1 MLQRLLIRDYL
12 LVRRVELDFQSGLS
26 VLTGETGAG
35 KSMILGALDVLLG
48 EKPPRDAVASGA
60 ERAVIEGEFQIPS
73 AESLTEI
80 VPVED
85 LNGEELRL
93 RREITPQGRTR
104 LWLNDRP
111 LAQDALLKLRELL
124 ADFHGQ
130 REHQALFKPSC
141 QLEYLDAFAGAGE
154 VAQKVAQRHA
164 QRVSQKRELDRLRIA
179 LASHRKD
186 SALLDYQLQEIERL
200 DLKAGEEQEIE
211 ARLAKL
217 ESAEKLAAEAA
228 RLLELLSEADG
239 SLVALS
245 GKARQTA
252 AAIAQIDHDLNDV
265 ASELGDIASRLK
277 DLADQVRHYLDGL
290 NFEEAELARLRERR
304 GLLWEMKR
312 KHGLTVEQILERAG
326 ELKRLLAE
334 GQTLN
339 DSCRAVETSLA
350 QTDVDLARSAR
361 QLSEQRHAAAREFSE
376 SVMETLKPL
385 GFSHPRFEVRVETL
399 PDPFDVEKISA
410 DGADR
415 ASFLFSANPGGRLAP
430 LSEVASGGESSRVTL
445 AIRSVL
451 SDKAEYP
458 LMVYDEMDLGISGR
472 VADQVGK
479 ALHRLARR
487 HQVIVVTHLPQIAS
501 RADHHLAVYK
511 STRDGGAETTAKF
524 ISGEERVQAVA
535 ALIAGAKVTEKSL
548 ASASELLR
556 QKGS

>member
-1 MLQRLLIRDYL
+1 MLQRLVIRDYL

-48 EKPPRDAVASGA
+48 EKPPRDAVAVGA
-60 ERAVIEGEFQIPS
+60 ERAVIEGEFRVPRT
-73 AESLTEI
+73 AVLTEI
-80 VPVED
+80 VAAED
-85 LNGEELRL
+85 LDGEELRL

-111 LAQDALLKLRELL
+111 LPQDALLRLRELL

-130 REHQALFKPSC
+130 REQQALFKPSR
-141 QLEYLDAFAGAGE
+141 QLEYLDAFAGAG
-154 VAQKVAQRHA
+154 VAAQAVAELYARRA
-164 QRVSQKRELDRLRIA
+164 SRKRELERLRA
-179 LASHRKD
+179 VLTAHHKD
-186 SALLDYQLQEIERL
+186 RALLEYQLQEIERL
-200 DLKAGEEQEIE
+200 DLKTGEEQEIE
-211 ARLAKL
+211 ARLVKL
-217 ESAEKLAAEAA
+217 ESAEKLTTDASQ
-228 RLLELLSEADG
+228 LLALLSEADS
-239 SLVALS
+239 SLVSLG

-252 AAIAQIDHDLNDV
+252 AAIALIDRDLSEV
-265 ASELGDIASRLK
+265 AAELGDIASRLK
-277 DLADQVRHYLDGL
+277 DLAEQVRHYLDGL

-326 ELKRLLAE
+326 ELKRFLAE
-334 GQTLN
+334 GQALK
-339 DSCRAVETSLA
+339 DSCRALEESLA
-350 QTDVDLARSAR
+350 GTDRELTESACR
-361 QLSEQRHAAAREFSE
+361 LSRLRHSAAREFSD
-376 SVMETLKPL
+376 SVIETMKPL
-385 GFSHPRFEVRVETL
+385 GFSHPHFEVRVETL
-399 PDPFDVEKISA
+399 AEPLDAEKITA

-415 ASFLFSANPGGRLAP
+415 VNFLFCANPGGRLAP
-430 LSEVASGGESSRVTL
+430 LREIASGGESSRVTL
-445 AIRSVL
+445 AVRSVL

-511 STRDGGAETTAKF
+511 STRDGAAETTAKF
-524 ISGEERVQAVA
+524 ISGDERVQAVA

>member
-1 MLQRLLIRDYL
+1 MLRRLSIRDYL
-12 LVRRVELDFQSGLS
+12 LVRRVELDFHSGLS

-48 EKPPRDAVASGA
+48 EKPPRDPVAAGA
-60 ERAVIEGEFQIPS
+60 ERAVIEGEFQMPQS
-73 AESLTEI
+73 EVLAEILAA
-80 VPVED
+80 ED
-85 LNGEELRL
+85 REGDELRL

-104 LWLNDRP
+104 VWLNDRP
-111 LAQDALLKLRELL
+111 LPQDALLKLREIL

-130 REHQALFKPSC
+130 REQQSLFKPSC

-154 VAQKVAQRHA
+154 AARKVAELYSR
-164 QRVSQKRELDRLRIA
+164 RVSQKRELERLR
-179 LASHRKD
+179 ASLTTHRKD
-186 SALLDYQLQEIERL
+186 RALLEYQLQEIERL
-200 DLKAGEEQEIE
+200 GLGAGEEEEIE
-211 ARLAKL
+211 ARLVKL
-217 ESAEKLAAEAA
+217 ENAEKLATDAS
-228 RLLELLSEADG
+228 RLLAILSEADS
-239 SLVALS
+239 SLVAL
-245 GKARQTA
+245 GGRARQTA
-252 AAIAQIDHDLNDV
+252 AAIALIDRDLNDV
-265 ASELGDIASRLK
+265 ATELGDIASRLK
-277 DLADQVRHYLDGL
+277 DLAEQVRHYLDGL
-290 NFEEAELARLRERR
+290 NFEEAELSRLRERR

-312 KHGLTVEQILERAG
+312 KHGLTVEQILQRAG

-334 GQTLN
+334 GQTLE
-339 DSCRAVETSLA
+339 DSCRALEESLA
-350 QTDVDLARSAR
+350 GTDRELTEAARR
-361 QLSEQRHAAAREFSE
+361 LSEMRHVAAREFSE
-376 SVMETLKPL
+376 SVVETMKPL
-385 GFSHPRFEVRVETL
+385 GFSHPRFEVRVETPPEPL
-399 PDPFDVEKISA
+399 DPEKMTA

-415 ASFLFSANPGGRLAP
+415 VSFLFCANPGGRLAP
-430 LSEVASGGESSRVTL
+430 LGEIASGGESSRVTL

-451 SDKAEYP
+451 SEKAEYP

-524 ISGEERVQAVA
+524 ISGDERVQAVA